1 MTDCP
6 DWYKMNV
13 TGSHE
18 IVGKV
23 GNMGIWEQAG
33 EKKKEKER
41 KRMIRYFRKCLFHAG
56 IEKSIA
62 NKYLR
67 EMQETLESANQMR
80 AEYLLAKSHLI
91 RAQRKIE
98 RLLDYFEDWT
108 LPELVKQ
115 LQILAK
121 QLQLVS
127 NDCLMQEDDM
137 DFVSSRECFLQMGDE
152 QRLKMPGMRIMLQSE
167 LENQNAIFLE
177 ALAWEA
183 PDFFAYAY
191 YILHEGNENVKE
203 MENDRRNSLVTEYVN
218 DHFLDEFFGLCERA
232 KIQEQVIALMQDTI

>member
-1 MTDCP
+1 
-6 DWYKMNV
+6 
-13 TGSHE
+13 
-18 IVGKV
+18 
-23 GNMGIWEQAG
+23 MGTWEQAG
-33 EKKKEKER
+33 GPKKGKER
-41 KRMIRYFRKCLFHAG
+41 KRMIRCFRKCLFRAG
-56 IEKSIA
+56 IEKSTA

-67 EMQETLESANQMR
+67 EMQETLETANQMR
-80 AEYLLAKSHLI
+80 GDYLLAKKHLI

-115 LQILAK
+115 LQALTK
-121 QLQLVS
+121 ELQMVS

-137 DFVSSRECFLQMGDE
+137 DFVSSRECFQQMGDE

-167 LENQNAIFLE
+167 LENLNAVFLE
-177 ALAWEA
+177 ALEWEA

-191 YILHEGNENVKE
+191 YILHEGDEKIKE
-203 MENDRRNSLVTEYVN
+203 MENDRRNSLVTQYVN
-218 DHFLDEFFGLCERA
+218 DCYLDEFFELCERA